1 MRKPQNFEDVLD
13 GLKRTLEGLQA
24 ISEIASKDSLEVLYG
39 LAYPGHLIGAIEFI
53 ENNCPNE

>member
-1 MRKPQNFEDVLD
+1 MRKPQNFDEVID

-24 ISEIASKDSLEVLYG
+24 ISEIASKDGLEVLYD